1 MFELELP
8 MDIQK
13 RIYDTEK
20 NLWKELDHQN
30 LHEEFQKDKEWIL
43 DLGHTM
49 GRVSLRKNSGIVLDN
64 EETGWK
70 VFLGQK

>member
-13 RIYDTEK
+13 CIYDTEK
-20 NLWKELDHQN
+20 HLWKELDHQK
-30 LHEEFQKDKEWIL
+30 LHEEFQKAKLWIL